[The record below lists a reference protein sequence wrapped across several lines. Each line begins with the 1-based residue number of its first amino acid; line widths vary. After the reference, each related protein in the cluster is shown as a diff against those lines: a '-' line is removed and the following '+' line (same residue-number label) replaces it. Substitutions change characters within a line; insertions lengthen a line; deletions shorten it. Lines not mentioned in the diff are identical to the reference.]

1 VTVKKPTNDL
11 VSRLGT
17 PSLSPYANRC
27 SVGLMMETLTDE
39 ERQAVESALEKVTAG
54 LKTKSSVQTGY
65 TARWFSKVLEEAGHH
80 VSDRM
85 VRRHCHGECSCES

>member
-1 VTVKKPTNDL
+1 MKKPTKDL
-11 VSRLGT
+11 VSRLEV
-17 PSLSPYANRC
+17 PSSSPYANRC

-39 ERQAVESALEKVTAG
+39 ERTAVQIALDKVADG
-54 LKTKSSVQTGY
+54 LKTKTSVQTGY
-65 TARWFSKVLEEAGHH
+65 TSRWFSKVLAEAGHN